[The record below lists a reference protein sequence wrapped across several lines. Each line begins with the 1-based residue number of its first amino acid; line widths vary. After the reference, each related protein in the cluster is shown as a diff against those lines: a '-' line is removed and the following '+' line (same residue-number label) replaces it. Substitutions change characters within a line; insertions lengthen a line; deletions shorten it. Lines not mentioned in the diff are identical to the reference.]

1 MDPCF
6 SRPNFDSLKHVLTVL
21 SSNNAEQ
28 EVEEVGHSARLHC
41 PAAAHRRA
49 PTRHCRHPLACP
61 LPCSSSP
68 QPNGTALTHTRVIC
82 VCYCLFV
89 SCSLMHVQ
97 LRDQRA
103 SIEALVDAVV
113 EGYHSGFNTS
123 IHNYSRILRLFTQS
137 KMQVRCRGGWVGAMR
152 LRQLR
157 LQPQL
162 DTHRLLFCVPA
173 LSHPHQ
179 TRRSTP
185 PPPLLLLLLLLA
197 AAAAAAAAGVAA
209 ALPGA
214 GPAAPEL
221 AVTPDGGAVPA
232 RPDARRHAAPAGRR
246 PGRGRGARQGAA
258 PAGVAGARFGGRGG
272 AGLDAAAGWW

>member
-272 AGLDAAAGWW
+272 AGRDAAAGWW

>member
-1 MDPCF
+1 MALQYRSSSSAATPAPVDWEVFEEELSRVDPCF

-173 LSHPHQ
+173 LSHPNQ

-185 PPPLLLLLLLLA
+185 PPP
-197 AAAAAAAAGVAA
+197 AAAAAAAGCCCCCCCSWSRC
-209 ALPGA
+209 GA
-214 GPAAPEL
+214 PWSWP
-221 AVTPDGGAVPA
+221 GGA
-232 RPDARRHAAPAGRR
+232 
-246 PGRGRGARQGAA
+246 
-258 PAGVAGARFGGRGG
+258 
-272 AGLDAAAGWW
+272 